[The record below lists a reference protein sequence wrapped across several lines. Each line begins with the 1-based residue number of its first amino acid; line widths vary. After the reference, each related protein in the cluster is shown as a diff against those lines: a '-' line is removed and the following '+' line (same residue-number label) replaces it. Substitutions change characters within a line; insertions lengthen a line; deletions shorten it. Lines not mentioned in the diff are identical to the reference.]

1 MEYTV
6 EEARQIIKETTEKN
20 LPYVFKGI
28 FPIVPTWDQFINH
41 LDYQSTKEPPYVSEP
56 DKGYEAIYGIFKKHN
71 FYLQVRDAVCTPLR
85 AKQFFPEG
93 VAVKRF
99 FDSVYSE
106 SSGGAAAFIN
116 FTSSEPDTPSHQDDW
131 DNVHWQCIG
140 STIWETRINKDDED
154 PYETFT
160 LEPGDVIVV
169 PMGSQHAVKRIGP
182 RAGMVF
188 TYKVKNIE
196 YKDAIKEAL

>member
-99 FDSVYSE
+99 LIPYTVNQVVAQQHLLTLHPQNQIHHRTKMT
-106 SSGGAAAFIN
+106 GI
-116 FTSSEPDTPSHQDDW
+116 T
-131 DNVHWQCIG
+131 CIG
-140 STIWETRINKDDED
+140 N
-154 PYETFT
+154 
-160 LEPGDVIVV
+160 V
-169 PMGSQHAVKRIGP
+169 
-182 RAGMVF
+182 
-188 TYKVKNIE
+188 
-196 YKDAIKEAL
+196 

>member
-1 MEYTV
+1 MEV
-6 EEARQIIKETTEKN
+6 DEARKIIKEAAEKN
-20 LPYVFKGI
+20 TPVVFKNI
-28 FPIVPTWDQFINH
+28 FPIVPTWNQFINH
-41 LDYQSTKEPPYVSEP
+41 LDYQSTKTPSYADEPE
-56 DKGYEAIYGIFKKHN
+56 KGYEAIHGILKKHN
-71 FYLQVRDAVCTPLR
+71 FYLQVRDAVCTPTR

-99 FDSVYSE
+99 FDSVYVE
-106 SSGGAAAFIN
+106 SSGGASSFIN
-116 FTSSEPDTPSHQDDW
+116 FTSSEPDTPSHADDW

-140 STIWETRINKDDED
+140 TTIWETRVNENDEN
-154 PYETFT
+154 PSEVFI

-169 PMGSQHAVKRIGP
+169 PMGAQHAVKRIEP

-196 YKDAIKEAL
+196 YKNAIKTDLN